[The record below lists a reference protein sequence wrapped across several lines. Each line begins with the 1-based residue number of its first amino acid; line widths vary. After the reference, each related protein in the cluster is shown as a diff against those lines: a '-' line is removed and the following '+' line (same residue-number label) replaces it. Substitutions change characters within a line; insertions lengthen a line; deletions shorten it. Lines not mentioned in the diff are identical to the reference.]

1 MMCLGLC
8 QVYLGTAPFLVYC
21 FERLPRLADELWLT
35 SKLSNFVTAIQL
47 DLNFEQKR

>member
-8 QVYLGTAPFLVYC
+8 QDYLVTAPLLVYC

-35 SKLSNFVTAIQL
+35 SKFSTFVTAI
-47 DLNFEQKR
+47 